1 MIKIIRDEELI
12 KEMNQ
17 LDEKMKEKVNKS
29 ILLFRLNFCGVVVVG
44 REYEIYIYI

>member
-12 KEMNQ
+12 KKMNQ

-29 ILLFRLNFCGVVVVG
+29 I
-44 REYEIYIYI
+44 